1 MINKIMQK
9 YVLSQ
14 NTRWEENTNTKLP
27 FTYNEICIKILYMYI
42 KYKYKKQCS
51 PRLFSRYK
59 IKMTPC
65 FHYFLFIFV
74 LCPKIIYMLLI
85 LINSRKKTRNS
96 AIITLIRKLLQ
107 KSLLFSR
114 KCPNIIIKVMENF
127 RNITVDISAKY
138 LTFVL

>member
-1 MINKIMQK
+1 MFRKMINKIMQK

-27 FTYNEICIKILYMYI
+27 FTYNQICIKILYMYI

-51 PRLFSRYK
+51 PHLFSRYK

-85 LINSRKKTRNS
+85 LINSRKKQKQCNHHIDQKT
-96 AIITLIRKLLQ
+96 ITE
-107 KSLLFSR
+107 
-114 KCPNIIIKVMENF
+114 IIIVFQKMSKHHYKSYREFQKHNC
-127 RNITVDISAKY
+127 
-138 LTFVL
+138 

>member
-51 PRLFSRYK
+51 PHLFSRYK

-85 LINSRKKTRNS
+85 LINSRKKKQKQCNHHIDQKT
-96 AIITLIRKLLQ
+96 ITE
-107 KSLLFSR
+107 
-114 KCPNIIIKVMENF
+114 IIIVFQKTSKHHYKSYGEFQKHNC
-127 RNITVDISAKY
+127 
-138 LTFVL
+138 